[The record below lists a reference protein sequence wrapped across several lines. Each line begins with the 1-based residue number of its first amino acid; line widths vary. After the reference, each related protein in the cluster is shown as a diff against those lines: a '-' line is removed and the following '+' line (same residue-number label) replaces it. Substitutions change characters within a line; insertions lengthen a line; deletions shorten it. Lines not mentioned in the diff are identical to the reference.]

1 MLKTSGVL
9 GKIKELFLG
18 FDMDAAGNEATIK
31 AKEIFSKEI
40 DENKIYVL
48 NFPDGK
54 DPKKFCREELLAII
68 QYSRDN
74 NIHSR

>member
-1 MLKTSGVL
+1 MS
-9 GKIKELFLG
+9 
-18 FDMDAAGNEATIK
+18 DANGNEATVK

-40 DENKIYVL
+40 DEDKIYVL
-48 NFPDGK
+48 NFPEGK

-68 QYSRDN
+68 QNSREN

>member
-1 MLKTSGVL
+1 
-9 GKIKELFLG
+9 
-18 FDMDAAGNEATIK
+18 MDKAGDEATIK

-40 DENKIYVL
+40 DEDKIYVL
-48 NFPDGK
+48 NFPEGK

-68 QYSRDN
+68 QNSREN